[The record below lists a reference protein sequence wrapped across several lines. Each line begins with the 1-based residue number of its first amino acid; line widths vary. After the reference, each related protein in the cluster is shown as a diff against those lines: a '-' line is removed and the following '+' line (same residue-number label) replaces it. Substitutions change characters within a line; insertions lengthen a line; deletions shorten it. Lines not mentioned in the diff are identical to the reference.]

1 MVVVVVVVV
10 VVVYIND
17 AFCLACHLSR
27 PYGPD
32 FATVA
37 IGVTILY
44 SVLMCRP
51 YEPNFV
57 FATDAKQSDA
67 GKRKR

>member
-1 MVVVVVVVV
+1 MVVVVVVV
-10 VVVYIND
+10 YNND
-17 AFCLACHLSR
+17 VFCLACHLSR
-27 PYGPD
+27 PYGPN

-51 YEPNFV
+51 SEPTFV
-57 FATDAKQSDA
+57 FATDAKQSDV